1 MIRITCKD
9 EGLTKIVRIA
19 GRLEEQHLERLGTAC
34 NASDGTLTLDLSEL
48 QSADA
53 DSIRWLQTRKARGA
67 AIVGVSPFIALLLE
81 RSEAGSK
88 PRYREG
94 RER

>member
-53 DSIRWLQTRKARGA
+53 DCIRWLQTRTDRGA
-67 AIVGVSPFIALLLE
+67 SIVGESPFIALLLE
-81 RSEAGSK
+81 RAGAASK
-88 PRYREG
+88 QRR
-94 RER
+94 RERQER